1 MNKLKILLG
10 NNTFDILAGT
20 EIWMLTLATELRKL
34 GHEVTAYSPQLG
46 FIATKMEAIGAKC
59 IKDVVGQGSSAK
71 AFNFILEE
79 KRSTNYDIIICNHN
93 EITKYL
99 KEKLPNVPIIATVHG
114 IIHKNPE
121 TGEIYPEH
129 PVTEFKV
136 DKYLAVSEEVQ
147 DLLMSVYGIQAKVFR
162 NFFDLDRFSYKKKTK
177 LGDAPKTIMVNSNY
191 WGVEDPINKVIK
203 EVADYY
209 GAKFIGIGANLA
221 PTYEVEQ
228 ILADADIVFGMGRS
242 VLEGICMGKIGV
254 VHGRW
259 GTGGVINPESY
270 ETLKLTN
277 FSGRI
282 VDGTNQLKSAEEIVA
297 QIDEAWNLKTMSEM
311 RKVAEKDHNV
321 KIAAKELV
329 AMAEELIKK

>member
-1 MNKLKILLG
+1 MKILLG

-20 EIWMLTLATELRKL
+20 EMWMLTLATELRKL

-46 FIATKMEAIGAKC
+46 FVATKMEAVGAKC
-59 IKDVVGQGSSAK
+59 INEVAGQGGAAG
-71 AFNFILEE
+71 AFNFVLEE
-79 KRSTNYDIIICNHN
+79 ERSTNYDIIICNHN

-99 KEKLPNVPIIATVHG
+99 KEKLPNVPIIATIHG

-147 DLLMSVYGIQAKVFR
+147 DLLMDVYGIQAKVFR
-162 NFFDLDRFSYKKKTK
+162 NFFDLDRFKYKKKNR
-177 LGDAPKTIMVNSNY
+177 LESSPKTIMVSSNY
-191 WGVEDPINKVIK
+191 WGVEDPINQIIK
-203 EVADYY
+203 EVADHYN
-209 GAKFIGIGANLA
+209 ARFIGIGANFA
-221 PTYEVEQ
+221 STYEVEQ
-228 ILADADIVFGMGRS
+228 IMADADIVFGMGRS
-242 VLEGICMGKIGV
+242 VMEGVCMGKIGV

-270 ETLKLTN
+270 KTLKLTN

-282 VDGTNQLKSAEEIVA
+282 VDGQNQLKPAQEIID
-297 QIDEAWNLKTMSEM
+297 QIDKAWNVKTIDEM
-311 RKVAEKDHNV
+311 RKIIEKDHNV
-321 KIAAKELV
+321 KVAAKKLV